1 MSEKISKYQKKISN
15 LKTISSYDE
24 NKIYKCPLKN
34 AEMLIFCH
42 FFFVLF
48 IIMNNKNMILI
59 LFNIFLL
66 NYINTV
72 YHVHEL
78 IMVYELQTKTV
89 NTTHL
94 FMRTIYKMYIEPFSM
109 ILTKYI
115 HFLMTVY
122 TTHIH
127 VLVNSNEYTFS

>member
-1 MSEKISKYQKKISN
+1 MQKCWYFV
-15 LKTISSYDE
+15 T
-24 NKIYKCPLKN
+24 
-34 AEMLIFCH
+34 
-42 FFFVLF
+42 FFVLF
-48 IIMNNKNMILI
+48 IIINNKNMILI

-94 FMRTIYKMYIEPFSM
+94 FMRTIYKMYIEPLSM

-127 VLVNSNEYTFS
+127 VLVNSNEYTFSWICASYWKRFKISKSILQCQFEFPIHL

>member
-1 MSEKISKYQKKISN
+1 MQKCWYFV
-15 LKTISSYDE
+15 T
-24 NKIYKCPLKN
+24 
-34 AEMLIFCH
+34 
-42 FFFVLF
+42 FFVLF
-48 IIMNNKNMILI
+48 IIINNKNMILI

-127 VLVNSNEYTFS
+127 VLVNSNEYTFSWICASYWKWFKISKSILQCQFEFPIHL